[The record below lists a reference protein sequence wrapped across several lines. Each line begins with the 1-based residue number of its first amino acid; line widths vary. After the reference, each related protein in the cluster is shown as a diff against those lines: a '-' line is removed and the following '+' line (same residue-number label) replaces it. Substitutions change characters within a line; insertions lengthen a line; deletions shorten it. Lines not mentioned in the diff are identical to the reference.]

1 MKKFFTLIFATLMSM
16 SMFGEN
22 VIAGLKAPE
31 ANCPANVSLC
41 VMPSPDEGDLFE
53 MEFNT
58 GTGWYVA
65 YEAQANEND
74 MFKFVD
80 FNNPRLVLC
89 KYENNEWIQAV
100 IKFAD
105 VWWDDSWKGNP
116 VKWLEL
122 DFSNPNLYAWLE
134 NMPDLS
140 SINALTAKTNVK
152 VAKIMRNGKVLI
164 VRGGK
169 TYNVM
174 GTEVR

>member
-1 MKKFFTLIFATLMSM
+1 MSV
-16 SMFGEN
+16 SMFGEK

-41 VMPSPDEGDLFE
+41 VMPSPDERELFE

-65 YEAQANEND
+65 YAAQANEND

-80 FNNPRLVLC
+80 LNNPRLVLC

-105 VWWDDSWKGNP
+105 VWWDDSYKGDP

-134 NMPDLS
+134 GKPDVS
-140 SINALTAKTNVK
+140 SINTVK
-152 VAKIMRNGKVLI
+152 AAADKAVWYDLNGRRLNGTPVAKGIYIKNGKKVVI
-164 VRGGK
+164 K
-169 TYNVM
+169 
-174 GTEVR
+174 